1 MAYTAHSRRSDA
13 ESVMWPQVALV
24 LSVLAL
30 TLIGFVMIYSASQVS
45 ILSTAASAGTLS
57 DANPAEYL
65 FDQLKFAVIG
75 VVVAAFLWK
84 FVPPEI
90 WKGPALWV
98 VFVAALVLLAL
109 TAVMG
114 STALGAQRWLVLG
127 PISLQPS
134 EFAKIAFILMA
145 ARIMDDYNQG
155 ELAGKQL
162 GVQIFVLLL
171 LPIAFLY
178 KTQSDLGTT
187 IIIFIG
193 ILAVMW
199 LGEVSMQVIL
209 VTLGVA
215 FVAALFAIFGT
226 GYRTDRLVVYN
237 PWNDGEGGYG
247 DGYQTIHSFYA
258 FAEGGIFGKG
268 LGNSSEKFDYLPEA
282 ETDFVFSIIGEEL
295 GLVGAM
301 LVIGLFLVLLFAGLR
316 IARAA
321 RTPFGATVAGS
332 CTIMIV
338 FQAFLNIGCVI
349 GLVPTTGKPLPF
361 VSSGGSSLIATFIMV
376 GLILSVAS
384 HADTQTVY
392 DRRRANLRVVRAVD
406 EDDVASFDAAPIP
419 AAGRSGARRTHQS
432 AGGSASGR
440 TGQRQRSAYDSRP
453 RGGRYTSR
461 R

>member
-1 MAYTAHSRRSDA
+1 MAHNGNARRSDA
-13 ESVMWPQVALV
+13 ESVMWPQVAFV

-45 ILSTAASAGTLS
+45 ILSSAASTGNLS

-65 FDQLKFAVIG
+65 IDQLKFAVIG
-75 VVVAAFLWK
+75 VVLAALLWK
-84 FVPPEI
+84 FIPPEK
-90 WKGPALWV
+90 WKGPWLWV
-98 VFVAALVLLAL
+98 VYAGALAL
-109 TAVMG
+109 LFMTAFMG
-114 STALGAQRWLVLG
+114 TTALGAQRWLVLG

-145 ARIMDDYNQG
+145 ARIADDYNEG
-155 ELAGKQL
+155 VLVGRPL
-162 GVQIFVLLL
+162 IVQIVVLLV

-187 IIIFIG
+187 IIIFVG
-193 ILAVMW
+193 ILSVMW
-199 LGEVSMQVIL
+199 LGEASMKVIL
-209 VTLGVA
+209 ATLAVA

-237 PWNDGEGGYG
+237 PWNDGQNGYG

-258 FAEGGIFGKG
+258 FAEGGIFGVG
-268 LGNSSEKFDYLPEA
+268 LGNSREKFDYLPEA

-295 GLVGAM
+295 GMVGAL
-301 LVIGLFLVLLFAGLR
+301 LVIGLFMVLLFAGLR

-321 RTPFGATVAGS
+321 NSNFGAMVAGS

-376 GLILSVAS
+376 GLVLSVAS
-384 HADTQTVY
+384 RADTTTIY

-406 EDDVASFDAAPIP
+406 DDAP
-419 AAGRSGARRTHQS
+419 RERTRFGDEL
-432 AGGSASGR
+432 APTSGR
-440 TGQRQRSAYDSRP
+440 GRTQGRRQPTYDSRT
-453 RGGRYTSR
+453 RGGSRTSR

>member
-1 MAYTAHSRRSDA
+1 
-13 ESVMWPQVALV
+13 MWPQVVLV

-30 TLIGFVMIYSASQVS
+30 SLIGFVMIYSASQVS
-45 ILSTAASAGTLS
+45 ILSSAASAGTLN

-65 FDQLKFAVIG
+65 LDQLKFAVIG
-75 VVVAAFLWK
+75 VVCAAALWK
-84 FVPPEI
+84 FAPPHI
-90 WKGPALWV
+90 WKGIGLWIIYA
-98 VFVAALVLLAL
+98 VAIFLLVL
-109 TAVMG
+109 TAAMG
-114 STALGAQRWLVLG
+114 TAALGAQRWLVLG

-134 EFAKIAFILMA
+134 EFAKIAFIIMG
-145 ARIMDDYNQG
+145 ARILDDYNEG
-155 ELAGKQL
+155 TLAGKPLAAQ
-162 GVQIFVLLL
+162 VIILLL
-171 LPIAFLY
+171 IPIAFLY

-193 ILAVMW
+193 ILSVMW
-199 LGEVSMQVIL
+199 LGEVSMRVIL
-209 VTLGVA
+209 LTLAAAVVLALVA
-215 FVAALFAIFGT
+215 TFGT

-237 PWNDGEGGYG
+237 PWNDGENGYG

-295 GLVGAM
+295 GMVGAL
-301 LVIGLFLVLLFAGLR
+301 LVIGLFLAFLFAGMR

-321 RTPFGATVAGS
+321 RTNFESMLAGS
-332 CTIMIV
+332 LTIMIV

-376 GLILSVAS
+376 GLILSVAKN
-384 HADTQTVY
+384 ADATTIY

-406 EDDVASFDAAPIP
+406 DEEEFSERPRYRDE
-419 AAGRSGARRTHQS
+419 GARST
-432 AGGSASGR
+432 GGRRA
-440 TGQRQRSAYDSRP
+440 
-453 RGGRYTSR
+453 RGGRSTESFAAPRGRSTQR